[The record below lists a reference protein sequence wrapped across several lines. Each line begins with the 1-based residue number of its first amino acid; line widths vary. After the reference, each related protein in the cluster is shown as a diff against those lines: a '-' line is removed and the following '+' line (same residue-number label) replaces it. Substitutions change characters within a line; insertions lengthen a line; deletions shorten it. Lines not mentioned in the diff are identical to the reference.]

1 MLTTRQLIDALAS
14 ATPSEAADIEFK
26 LACRCLMSDPDA
38 VAFFNPPRQAL
49 RIVGD
54 APTAA

>member
-1 MLTTRQLIDALAS
+1 MLTTKQLIQALAS

-38 VAFFNPPRQAL
+38 VDFFNPPRPAL
-49 RIVGD
+49 RIFGD
-54 APTAA
+54 EPTAA